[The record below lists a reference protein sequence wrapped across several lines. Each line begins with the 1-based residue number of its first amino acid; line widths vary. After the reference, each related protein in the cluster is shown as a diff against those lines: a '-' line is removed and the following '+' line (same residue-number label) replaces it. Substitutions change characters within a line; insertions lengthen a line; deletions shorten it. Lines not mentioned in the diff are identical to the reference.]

1 MGAERQRPFLLKDY
15 DQSTVR
21 GTTAH
26 GYLMVTWIIIASFA
40 NSVPLTAIPL
50 NSWCWL
56 WVGAEGMWDGLHQ
69 KAVPRLGR
77 GGRGGHELR
86 LGRADLRGR
95 GRGAGGARRQPGKGP
110 ESHRL

>member
-1 MGAERQRPFLLKDY
+1 MGAERQRRFLLKDY

-40 NSVPLTAIPL
+40 NSVSLTAIPL

-69 KAVPRLGR
+69 KAVPTPGRGRRGGHVHRLGR
-77 GGRGGHELR
+77 RSEEHTSELQSQFHLVCR
-86 LGRADLRGR
+86 LL
-95 GRGAGGARRQPGKGP
+95 
-110 ESHRL
+110 

>member
-1 MGAERQRPFLLKDY
+1 MGAERQRRFLLKDY

-40 NSVPLTAIPL
+40 NSVSLTAIPL

-56 WVGAEGMWDGLHQ
+56 WGSAEGMWDGLHQ
-69 KAVPRLGR
+69 KAVPTP
-77 GGRGGHELR
+77 
-86 LGRADLRGR
+86 GR
-95 GRGAGGARRQPGKGP
+95 GRRGGQDRKSTRLNS
-110 ESHRL
+110 SHSSISYAVFCL